1 MNAAQR
7 PSLPTAGAAEGASGV
22 LAVVHAAEHESF
34 GHPERPERIAAALAA
49 LERDGVMAA
58 MRQLSF
64 RAIEDEAID
73 RCHVP
78 GYAAALSRACA
89 RGPGIIDP
97 APTYVNPSSWSAARR
112 SAGAA
117 LAVVD
122 AVLEGAPW
130 GLSLARPP
138 GHHAEPRRPM
148 GFCLL
153 ANAALAARHAQA
165 RGVDKVLLVDFD
177 VHHGNGSQA
186 VFLEDAS
193 VLYASVHQAGI
204 YPGTGAAH
212 ERGRGAGEGFT
223 INVPLDYGAGDLEL
237 LAALDEEILPA
248 AFDFAPDLV
257 LVSAGYDGHERDP
270 LAGLRYTA
278 EGFHAATARL
288 RELARERAEGRIA
301 LVLEGGYDT
310 VGLGEGVVAS
320 VRALRGLDGVDARG
334 AAGAEPVV

>member
-1 MNAAQR
+1 MS
-7 PSLPTAGAAEGASGV
+7 PSPRLPSPNAGAAKDERGV
-22 LAVVHAAEHESF
+22 LAVVHAAEHESA
-34 GHPERPERIAAALAA
+34 GHPERPERITAALAA
-49 LERDGVMAA
+49 LERDGAMAA
-58 MRQLSF
+58 MRELRF
-64 RAIEDEAID
+64 RAIDDAAIE
-73 RCHVP
+73 RCHVS

-89 RGPGIIDP
+89 RGPGILDP

-122 AVLEGAPW
+122 AVLDGAPW

-138 GHHAEPRRPM
+138 GHHAEPQRPM

-165 RGVDKVLLVDFD
+165 RGVGRVLLVDFD

-204 YPGTGAAH
+204 YPGTGAAQ

-278 EGFHAATARL
+278 EGFHSATARL
-288 RELARERAEGRIA
+288 RDLARERAEGRIA
-301 LVLEGGYDT
+301 LVLEGGYDA

-320 VRALRGLDGVDARG
+320 IRALRGLDGENAHG
-334 AAGAEPVV
+334 AEGAEPVC